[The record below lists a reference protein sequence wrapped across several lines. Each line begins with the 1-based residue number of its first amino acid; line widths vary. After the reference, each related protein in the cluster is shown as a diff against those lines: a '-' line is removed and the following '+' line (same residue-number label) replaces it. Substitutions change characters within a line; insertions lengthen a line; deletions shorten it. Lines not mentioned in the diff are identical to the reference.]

1 MGLPFRQE
9 DTLQMFITSHPE
21 ISAAKLQTREPSRR
35 KTNRSESPLSFTAP
49 SQLPVLPR
57 RAFAPSSPRS
67 LLSRLR
73 TFRAARTLRAG
84 AKAWLRSFFPSEV
97 PYT

>member
-35 KTNRSESPLSFTAP
+35 KTNRSESPLGFTA
-49 SQLPVLPR
+49 
-57 RAFAPSSPRS
+57 RS
-67 LLSRLR
+67 
-73 TFRAARTLRAG
+73 
-84 AKAWLRSFFPSEV
+84 
-97 PYT
+97 